1 MSFKVHSKGL
11 QADQEMKQRT
21 NEKYGDKKQ
30 DTNDQSGKHE
40 QNEKG
45 NANDQE
51 NQNPNDLDKK

>member
-1 MSFKVHSKGL
+1 
-11 QADQEMKQRT
+11 MKQCT

-30 DTNDQSGKHE
+30 DTNDQSGKHV

-51 NQNPNDLDKK
+51 KKNPNELDKK